1 MLALWLLS
9 FGQRLLLWGGL
20 CAVSLAG
27 AILTLHLLRMVAS
40 YAWTWQQMRAV
51 PTLEGAYPFL
61 GHALMLKPDARGK
74 GPRPGRPSPRP
85 RDGGSRPAPRH
96 RPSYSLDTRA

>member
-1 MLALWLLS
+1 MTSRGCTAPAAPCIPPRGPRSLSPGAERPAGAMLALWLLS

-61 GHALMLKPDARGK
+61 GHALML
-74 GPRPGRPSPRP
+74 
-85 RDGGSRPAPRH
+85 
-96 RPSYSLDTRA
+96 